1 MITAP
6 EVFLFVLLQ
15 FLLYFPA
22 GFILL
27 RHRMNACPFLI
38 GLPIFICTGVII
50 ELIVLS
56 IIGIFYVGDLVLVAT
71 SVFFY
76 ILIYYFYRN
85 YFSFSYLKLFIKQS
99 VGKIRALHVVTLSL
113 IILTISG
120 FSLLAGFMEWP
131 RGHDSLTHGFL
142 TSLLIENHKLQST
155 LAPIVPTQPW
165 LEPVGVHILS
175 SNLSMLV
182 GIFPGEALLVFAT
195 TLLILFVLLVYSLVY
210 VLTKSLGFSV
220 LASTAVFYFYPALNL
235 EYSYMGLYYL
245 GAFAALFGNLGLILF
260 LSYISILKDSFQSI
274 RSFLIIGLSLVG
286 IGIAYPPFILI
297 PAIFLLIMV
306 GAKLISRRTKDIFLF
321 VSESFRYNRREITH
335 IDKSNNPHPR
345 TFYQATLESIKTN
358 RKLLVAVVVISVIII
373 IIPAIIL
380 VLNMVSSS
388 SNDNIITS
396 LITRLDLFSS
406 WYQFP
411 FEMLVVDIPTVGIVL
426 VTIVLAIDSLL
437 RKKRI
442 AMSVFFLLYS
452 GIELLSIRG
461 GSIFNGFWIFYPSR
475 LFPFLVLFSWIALS
489 VYINDRWI
497 YFDRFVQRKIT
508 SDSKARIKKVLL
520 NFSKPI
526 FAIAVISI
534 FFLSAIVYNMSFE
547 NAKYWGNPNIS
558 FKNDYELLAWVSQ
571 NTDSSTLIMNDYSW
585 NSQFLESFSAK
596 NITSSYW
603 PSTIDELGKARDS
616 QIAWNRPEFME
627 DFIRK
632 YNVSY
637 ILLVAD
643 PLDFNPLIAGGD
655 NQFYL
660 KTINRITYKNIFN
673 HMPFLKLMKDG
684 PEPDSGAI
692 YKVILNNR

>member
-6 EVFLFVLLQ
+6 EVFLYIILQ
-15 FLLYFPA
+15 FLIYFPA
-22 GFILL
+22 GFIVL
-27 RHRMNACPFLI
+27 RNRMKAYPFLI
-38 GLPIFICTGVII
+38 NLPIFICTGLFVEMII
-50 ELIVLS
+50 LS
-56 IIGIFYVGDLVLVAT
+56 IVGIFYVGDLVLVST
-71 SVFFY
+71 SIIFY
-76 ILIYYFYRN
+76 FVIFLIYKN
-85 YFSFSYLKLFIKQS
+85 YFSFTFLRLTIKQS
-99 VGKIRALHVVTLSL
+99 LKKIRAVHIVTISL
-113 IILTISG
+113 IVLTISG

-182 GIFPGEALLVFAT
+182 GIFPGESLLVFAT
-195 TLLILFVLLVYSLVY
+195 TLLILFMLLVYSLVY

-235 EYSYMGLYYL
+235 EYSFMGLYYL

-260 LSYISILKDSFQSI
+260 LTFISIFKNSFQSI
-274 RSFLIIGLSLVG
+274 RSFLIIGLSLIG
-286 IGIAYPPFILI
+286 MGIAYPPFILI
-297 PAIFLLIMV
+297 PTIFLLIMV
-306 GAKLISRRTKDIFLF
+306 AKLISRKTKAIFLF
-321 VSESFRYNRREITH
+321 LSTSFGYNRHEITNV
-335 IDKSNNPHPR
+335 DKSNNANPR
-345 TFYQATLESIKTN
+345 TFYQATLDSIKTN
-358 RKLLVAVVVISVIII
+358 RKLMLAVVVISVIII
-373 IIPAIIL
+373 IIPVIIL
-380 VLNMVSSS
+380 VLNMVSPS
-388 SNDNIITS
+388 SNDNMITT

-411 FEMLVVDIPTVGIVL
+411 FEMFEADIPTVGIVL
-426 VTIVLAIDSLL
+426 ITIVLAIDSLL

-442 AMSVFFLLYS
+442 AMSVFYLLYAS
-452 GIELLSIRG
+452 IELLSIRE
-461 GSIFNGFWIFYPSR
+461 GSTFNVFWIFYPSR

-497 YFDRFVQRKIT
+497 YFERFVQRKIT

-526 FAIAVISI
+526 FAVAVISI
-534 FFLSAIVYNMSFE
+534 FFLSAIIYNMSFE

-571 NTDSSTLIMNDYSW
+571 NTDSSSLIMNDYSW

-637 ILLVAD
+637 ILLVDD
-643 PLDFNPLIAGGD
+643 PLDFNPLVVGGD

-692 YKVILNNR
+692 YKVIGNDS